1 MEKYICIVLFV
12 LNIISFICFAVD
24 KYKAKRG
31 KWRISEKTLLLLAIC
46 GGSIGAFLGMKTFHH
61 KTKHNKFK
69 FGVPIIL
76 FLHILILI
84 FYLTKYFNYNV

>member
-1 MEKYICIVLFV
+1 MEKYICIALLVV
-12 LNIISFICFAVD
+12 NIISFICFGVD
-24 KYKAKRG
+24 KYKAQKG

-69 FGVPIIL
+69 FSVPIIL

-84 FYLTKYFNYNV
+84 FYLTKYI